1 MKKNVVI
8 CNRWALLYG
17 ARLSENGMTKVCWSQ
32 DDIEYVQRLIVEC
45 RSRAV
50 YVEPRRDECVGEWVR
65 VWGTAEE
72 PRRAWLLLTSPKHPD
87 VQYALALRA
96 YNLYNDLILV

>member
-8 CNRWALLYG
+8 CNRWALVYG
-17 ARLSENGMTKVCWSQ
+17 ARLSENGLSKVCWSQ
-32 DDIEYVQRLIVEC
+32 CDVECVQRLIVEC
-45 RSRAV
+45 RCRAV

-65 VWGTAEE
+65 VWGSAEDLC
-72 PRRAWLLLTSPKHPD
+72 RAWFLLTSPKHPG

-96 YNLYNDLILV
+96 YNLYNDIILV